1 MKVILDNLPLVFS
14 IFSKNSLKI
23 VKEECKEWPRF
34 SVNMCTVGYS
44 DLDFFWENEES
55 GPGDGC
61 KMK

>member
-23 VKEECKEWPRF
+23 VKEECEEWPRF

-44 DLDFFWENEES
+44 HFDFLD
-55 GPGDGC
+55 
-61 KMK
+61 KMKSLDLETGAK